1 MARLQEELQQKQP
14 PGSPAD
20 RTVKSEADDAK
31 SGVAEV
37 KHEEKL
43 EEIVEEKQVEV
54 METEEEKAPQEDDQR
69 SEEVSPSKKGK
80 SRGKRMASEGGE
92 ESKSIFYNLDNSVK
106 IDRTARTFRDKND
119 LVTAGISLF
128 TSTEENVR
136 QTYVS
141 SSYA

>member
-1 MARLQEELQQKQP
+1 VARLQEELQQKQP

-20 RTVKSEADDAK
+20 RTVKSEADDAN
-31 SGVAEV
+31 SGVVEV

-54 METEEEKAPQEDDQR
+54 METEEEKAPQEEDQR

-92 ESKSIFYNLDNSVK
+92 ESKSILYNLD
-106 IDRTARTFRDKND
+106 
-119 LVTAGISLF
+119 
-128 TSTEENVR
+128 
-136 QTYVS
+136 
-141 SSYA
+141 